1 MDLLTTVSHR
11 RNGHAEFPSASSS
24 ARPEDLNRKE
34 KMLDSH
40 EWAGPAHCRRAT
52 NTVRDEVR
60 NPRREDDMAAEDDT
74 SHEIGAEV

>member
-1 MDLLTTVSHR
+1 MGFINNGQPPAKRPRRVS
-11 RNGHAEFPSASSS
+11 SASSS

-40 EWAGPAHCRRAT
+40 EWQAQRIVGGRQTPSGMEYEIRVEK
-52 NTVRDEVR
+52 TVWL
-60 NPRREDDMAAEDDT
+60 AEDDT